1 MTRKQATIIAVFG
14 VVVLVGVAV
23 GVLTKKNG
31 GGPVSPG
38 SQTGEAKIA
47 TSTPKSGEKTGFTNE
62 IPKNAELTKPSQDIP
77 ITSKSSGSNVSNYK
91 VFNVNVSASGYNPS
105 EIVANKGD
113 VVEINL
119 TASGGSFDIFSR
131 SAGFYVSAS
140 DGKIGKITFTPSD
153 SGTYDF
159 SCRDS
164 CPNGKIIS
172 GKLIILP

>member
-1 MTRKQATIIAVFG
+1 MTQKQITITVVFSLIVLAGIIIGVFSRKGSVPA
-14 VVVLVGVAV
+14 
-23 GVLTKKNG
+23 
-31 GGPVSPG
+31 SPG
-38 SQTGEAKIA
+38 SQAGEITA
-47 TSTPKSGEKTGFTNE
+47 TSTPKSGEKTGFTSE

-159 SCRDS
+159 SCRDY